1 MGIAD
6 KAKHATEDAIGHV
19 KEGVGKATDNED
31 LEREGRIDQAKADVK
46 KAADDVKDTFDK

>member
-6 KAKHATEDAIGHV
+6 KAKHAAEDAVGHI

-31 LEREGRIDQAKADVK
+31 LEREGRIDQAKADLK
-46 KAADDVKDTFDK
+46 KAGDDVKDAFEK